1 MTNAEKEEIIA
12 IIKDT
17 LRNEMESKLDK
28 EKMKKD
34 LVALYKKLECI
45 RPYTCSYLEC
55 INRKVCILS

>member
-45 RPYTCSYLEC
+45 RPYTCSDLEC
-55 INRKVCILS
+55 RNRKVCILS